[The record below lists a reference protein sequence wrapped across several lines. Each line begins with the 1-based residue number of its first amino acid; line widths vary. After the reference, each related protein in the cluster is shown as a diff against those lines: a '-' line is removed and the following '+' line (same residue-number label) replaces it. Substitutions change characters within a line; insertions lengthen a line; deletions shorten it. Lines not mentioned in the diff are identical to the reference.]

1 MLNDATTANAAGE
14 FMSRLRLVAACAPRL
29 AVICLVLL
37 LAVPTGF
44 VALSQGLG
52 AIALPYNLFVVDQR
66 LPGIFKLHMLAS
78 GGALLLI
85 PLVIALRRNSG
96 WHRPLG
102 YVTAVAVM
110 LGALTS
116 LPVAFYSHSVV
127 AARLGFL
134 AQGIVWLGLIALGI
148 IAVRQRRFGDHARL
162 MLAMAA
168 VASGA
173 LWVRLTTTVAT
184 GYDLPFDPVYGCAAW
199 LGWLVPLAVVTL
211 LPTPWTPSRIK
222 PRRSLPRTRG
232 ID

>member
-14 FMSRLRLVAACAPRL
+14 FMSRLRLVAARAPRL

-85 PLVIALRRNSG
+85 PLVIALRRNSA

-102 YVTAVAVM
+102 YVTAVAVV

-116 LPVAFYSHSVV
+116 LPVALYSHSV
-127 AARLGFL
+127 AMARAGFL
-134 AQGIVWLGLIALGI
+134 AQGVVWLALDRAGHHRRAPAPLRRPRAAHAGHGRRRLGCIVGAPDDHRRDGL
-148 IAVRQRRFGDHARL
+148 
-162 MLAMAA
+162 
-168 VASGA
+168 
-173 LWVRLTTTVAT
+173 
-184 GYDLPFDPVYGCAAW
+184 
-199 LGWLVPLAVVTL
+199 
-211 LPTPWTPSRIK
+211 
-222 PRRSLPRTRG
+222 
-232 ID
+232 